1 MRIEIFEPKTR
12 KEERYAVGVP
22 TGGPVAIIQTYHS
35 LEQLEAG
42 YTDWRKYAENKRIT
56 KPIPL
61 ERVRGDT
68 WKILKSMI
76 PRRE

>member
-42 YTDWRKYAENKRIT
+42 YTDWRKYAENKR
-56 KPIPL
+56 K
-61 ERVRGDT
+61 
-68 WKILKSMI
+68 
-76 PRRE
+76 